1 MAERREERAR
11 ERRVSTPVPAGATD
25 FVDSPDQAAAASTVG
40 PIGSVNPRDL
50 AGRTRRT
57 YRGTPRLAKVVATLQ
72 VVLLLLLLAPEAPDA
87 WAQAELLTG
96 GVHRTELSAGDST
109 QVDAP
114 PAADSRLRS
123 PRATLMGFLDAVN
136 DVARGTKGRIDDA
149 VRCLDLEA
157 VPASIRS
164 ERAPQ
169 LAVELKEVIDRTRYV
184 IADEIPD
191 DPQGTPYVFLRR
203 QEGEIVLAS
212 NERGE
217 WRFTSGTVE
226 SIPSLLRATQD
237 QERVEGV
244 LESPLSIAPG
254 LWVQSKMPDSLRT
267 SRLWLED
274 WQWIGLFLL
283 IFLGIVADRVVA
295 GVVMSNLKRFLARKK
310 VTIAERFLKDGLRP
324 IGLLA
329 MALAWWFGLRYL
341 ALPDRFFAIL
351 LLAVRLITAVAGL
364 WAAFRATDVIAE
376 YLMKQ
381 AETTAS
387 KLDDVLIPM
396 FRKALK
402 VFLTVIGILFIANS
416 LDLDITAFLA
426 GLGLGGLALALA
438 AKDTIENLFGSL
450 TVLLDRPFNV
460 GDWIKL
466 GSQEGTVAEVGF
478 RSTRIR
484 TFYDSMITVP
494 NSHLINNTVDNMGAR
509 RYRRWSTKLG
519 VQYDTTPEQIEAFCE
534 GIREIIR
541 NHPYTRKDYFH
552 VYVNEFAASSLEILL
567 YVFHEAPDW
576 QTELRERHRLFLDI
590 LRLARRLGVQFAF
603 PTQTLHMFRGHPPE
617 DLDTIPP
624 PSPDEVETAIGD
636 GGALGKRIVHDLLG
650 ESPEK
655 PPPASSN

>member
-1 MAERREERAR
+1 MSRR
-11 ERRVSTPVPAGATD
+11 
-25 FVDSPDQAAAASTVG
+25 
-40 PIGSVNPRDL
+40 
-50 AGRTRRT
+50 RTRQH
-57 YRGTPRLAKVVATLQ
+57 GFGILLALVCW
-72 VVLLLLLLAPEAPDA
+72 LLLLPGQIA

-96 GVHRTELSAGDST
+96 GMVRTEIS
-109 QVDAP
+109 
-114 PAADSRLRS
+114 AADSTSASTSSTADIRLRS
-123 PRATLMGFLDAVN
+123 PRATMMGFLDAIN
-136 DVARGTKGRIDDA
+136 DVARGTKERIDDA
-149 VRCLDLEA
+149 VRCLDLESI
-157 VPASIRS
+157 PASIRS

-191 DPQGTPYVFLRR
+191 DAQGPPYVFLRR
-203 QEGEIVLAS
+203 QEGEIVLAA

-217 WRFTSGTVE
+217 WRFTAGTVE
-226 SIPSLLRATQD
+226 SIPTLLRATED
-237 QERVEGV
+237 QERVKGV

-254 LWVQSKMPDSLRT
+254 LWVQSKVPTSLRT

-283 IFLGIVADRVVA
+283 IFLGILLDRIVA
-295 GVVMSNLKRFLARKK
+295 GVVMSNLKRFLSRKK
-310 VTIAERFLKDGLRP
+310 VTIAEKFLKDGLRP

-329 MALAWWFGLRYL
+329 MALTWWFGLRYL
-341 ALPDRFFAIL
+341 ALPDRFFVVL
-351 LLAVRLITAVAGL
+351 LLAARLVAAVAGL
-364 WAAFRATDVIAE
+364 WAGFRATDVIAE

-381 AETTAS
+381 AQTTES

-466 GSQEGTVAEVGF
+466 AGQEGTVTEVGF
-478 RSTRIR
+478 RSSRIR
-484 TFYDSMITVP
+484 TFYDSVITIP

-603 PTQTLHMFRGHPPE
+603 PTQTLHMFRGQPPE

-624 PSPDEVETAIGD
+624 PQADDVDAAIGE
-636 GGALGKRIVHDLLG
+636 GSALGKRIVRELLG